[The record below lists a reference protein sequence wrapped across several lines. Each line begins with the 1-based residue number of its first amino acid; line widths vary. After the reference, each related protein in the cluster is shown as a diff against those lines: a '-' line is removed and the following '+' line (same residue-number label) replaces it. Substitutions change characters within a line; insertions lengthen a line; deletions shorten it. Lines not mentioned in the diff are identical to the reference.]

1 MNNELEHIW
10 REAAVA

>member
-10 REAAVA
+10 KEAAVA